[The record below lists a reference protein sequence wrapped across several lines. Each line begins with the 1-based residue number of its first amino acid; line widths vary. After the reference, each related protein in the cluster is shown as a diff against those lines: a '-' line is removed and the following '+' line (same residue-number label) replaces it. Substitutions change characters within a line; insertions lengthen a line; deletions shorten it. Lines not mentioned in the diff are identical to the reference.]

1 MSSHDLSEG
10 ESALVLHAFQQRLNS
25 TDTLPPQALRRNTSE
40 YALVSYINNLT
51 GLLNSGNLQ
60 PAAIF
65 ITRAATHMQELP
77 PAKGFEPYY
86 DLAYRY
92 LCHVAFHLRQYAA
105 ADPAE
110 VEIPPDIALA
120 GPQLSP

>member
-25 TDTLPPQALRRNTSE
+25 ADILPPQALRQNSSE
-40 YALVSYINNLT
+40 YSLVSYVNNLT

-60 PAAIF
+60 PVAIF
-65 ITRAATHMQELP
+65 ISRAATHLQKFP
-77 PAKGFEPYY
+77 PAKGYEPYY
-86 DLAYRY
+86 DLVHRY

-110 VEIPPDIALA
+110 VEIPPDIAIA
-120 GPQLSP
+120 GPQLAP